1 MRKAFIQLHTAIFL
15 AGFTAI
21 LGKLI
26 GLSEGWLVFY
36 RLGITVLL
44 LLLILGWRK
53 ELERLSRADMSKAAG
68 VGLVIAF
75 HWVCFYG
82 SIKYANASVALVCLS
97 AAGFFTALIEPVIY
111 RRSVVWPE
119 LALGILAIAGIYVIF
134 DFHPQYKTGI
144 VFGILSALGSAVFP
158 VFNHRLVQRIH
169 PRTLTLYE
177 LSGGF
182 LGMALLLPVYLQWFP
197 GGYAVPTAPDL
208 GWLLV
213 LSLFCTV
220 FSFELQLSSLKHIS
234 PFTANLSYNLEPVYG
249 ILMAFAFFHENEH
262 LNGYFAVGVGMILLA
277 VLLQMVR
284 VMRRVKGK
292 RSRD

>member
-36 RLGITVLL
+36 RLLLTVLL
-44 LLLILGWRK
+44 LLLILGWRRQ
-53 ELERLSRADMSKAAG
+53 LERLAWSDLAKTAG
-68 VGLVIAF
+68 VGLIIAF

-97 AAGFFTALIEPVIY
+97 AAGFFTALIEPLMY
-111 RRSVVWPE
+111 RRRIVLPE

-158 VFNHRLVQRIH
+158 IFNHRLVRRIN

-177 LSGGF
+177 LSGGL
-182 LGMALLLPVYLQWFP
+182 LGMTLLLPVYLQWFP
-197 GGYAVPTAPDL
+197 GGYAVPTLPDW

-220 FSFELQLSSLKHIS
+220 ISFELQLRSLRYIS
-234 PFTANLSYNLEPVYG
+234 PFTANLSYNLEPLYG
-249 ILMAFAFFHENEH
+249 ILMAFAFFRENEH

-284 VMRRVKGK
+284 VMRRVSDI
-292 RSRD
+292 RSGA